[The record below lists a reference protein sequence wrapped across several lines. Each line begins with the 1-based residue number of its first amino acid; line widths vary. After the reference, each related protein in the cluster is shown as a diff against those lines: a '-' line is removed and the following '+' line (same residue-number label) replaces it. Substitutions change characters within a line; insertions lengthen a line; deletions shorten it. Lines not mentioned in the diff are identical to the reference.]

1 MNTIS
6 EESRKSWHTLIEQ
19 HTVARRLGQRYEN
32 FPTIQERQS
41 SITLQQTKLLIKC
54 YLMDARQTNNSKYD
68 TVNHRHFF
76 AKVLEMNVDLNLTD
90 VVHNIFNLRNRDAQR
105 EQHFT
110 SNGTLYGNTSVSWCP
125 PWQNIC
131 NTKQKVNARNN
142 IIRKLAS
149 SNWGSR
155 ALTLRSTGLALCY
168 STAENTCVVWARST
182 QAKKLNHA
190 LHDCCRIT
198 TGCLKPTT

>member
-1 MNTIS
+1 MYDIS
-6 EESRKSWHTLIEQ
+6 RQKLSRHRNDTHISYGNHDKIIQSETTTCKSTQ
-19 HTVARRLGQRYEN
+19 DQV
-32 FPTIQERQS
+32 
-41 SITLQQTKLLIKC
+41 C
-54 YLMDARQTNNSKYD
+54 
-68 TVNHRHFF
+68 
-76 AKVLEMNVDLNLTD
+76 VL
-90 VVHNIFNLRNRDAQR
+90 NLRNRDAQR

-110 SNGTLYGNTSVSWCP
+110 RNGTLYGNTSVSWCP

-131 NTKQKVNARNN
+131 KTKQKVNARKS

-155 ALTLRSTGLALCY
+155 ALTLRSIGLALCY
-168 STAENTCVVWARST
+168 STADNTCVVWARST
-182 QAKKLNHA
+182 QAKKLNPA